1 MKKNVG
7 ATDRLLRLILGL
19 VVIAVGVYYESWFG
33 LVGLVPIMT
42 ALLNW
47 CPAYVP
53 LKLSTIKRGDNKK

>member
-33 LVGLVPIMT
+33 LVGLIPVMT

-47 CPAYVP
+47 CPFYVP
-53 LKLSTIKRGDNKK
+53 LKLSTIKHGDNKK

>member
-19 VVIAVGVYYESWFG
+19 VIIAVGVYYQSWFG
-33 LVGLVPIMT
+33 LIGLVPIMT

-47 CPAYVP
+47 CPFYVP
-53 LKLSTIKRGDNKK
+53 LKLSSIKRGDNKK

>member
-19 VVIAVGVYYESWFG
+19 VIIAVGVYYGSWFG

-47 CPAYVP
+47 CPFYVP